1 MSSSDF
7 FSGIR
12 VCYRDTATD
21 GRRYAT
27 GRLNFKNRVPLNHQ
41 RLYPVDCDSN
51 VPSPTL
57 FLTRTHLR
65 LLVAPWQDELDDL
78 QLPSE
83 TTHGESGP
91 PDELTSATYN
101 NLEMT
106 IRDADSPALL
116 DSVSAPS
123 HAGPSI
129 ITGDMPPE
137 DLDRSVTFER
147 SSSKPISSA
156 TLTTNFSTS
165 SAPPT
170 YSVAKNGG
178 VSETEPGPLTILG
191 AVRGSDPTPLSQLG
205 RNSTPYSAS
214 PASALSLSLLGPCL
228 GTSSSIRFT
237 ATGPKWSPANLL
249 AATTSLPNT
258 FGVHHQRFKKGD
270 VVKTPNGVRKKFNG
284 KQWRRLCSREG
295 CTKES
300 QRRGFCSRHLSMKG
314 KEIRA
319 LGYAAAIAALSSSE
333 SSYSRADQLHSN
345 STKAHQTAHNPGGY
359 NLHPST
365 SFAPGVR
372 PALTPVGVSLT
383 HHSTQKPT
391 ISEFVSSV
399 PADPLPRLPSTTTGS
414 APESSTV
421 GRPSQSIITSPLAL
435 LPVLIDSPQLASRES
450 VGHFSD
456 HGDGCGGGGG
466 DSFDREDSSRRKG
479 PNRGHPSSG
488 GDFEDHPDVIH
499 SHRTPLGELS
509 EGVDVKSKDTVNSQ
523 DSPDENSIAGNSDR
537 VAESISNGCDDL
549 PSSSELLSD
558 DAMTRKPLL
567 DLDTDTD
574 KTSFNEGSTIAI
586 SDSTLDR
593 HVRRPMNAFI
603 LFSMRHRAEVHRL
616 YPNKDNRVASQILGE
631 WWYRM
636 ATEEKA
642 HYQKLA
648 KELKTAHFHY
658 YPNWKWS
665 SPKERRKSAP
675 LSRHDTDRP
684 NWMTEQVSPPVSDAR
699 CVTPRVATD
708 TCTPTLRSNVDKS
721 SPTDGV
727 RAVPVLSDSDL
738 DICSRDMIVQD
749 LATTKRP
756 SLPTFSNPPTGLEL
770 LAHAVEYLNV
780 LESLRAT
787 NSDESYDPDVQLGRL
802 ACDPAAENRLQH
814 IQRSSQ
820 TAPEAQSNSL
830 IQNEA
835 STSPVASPTPSRSQ
849 KTTSVESS
857 THVDTCGDIC
867 PKKEVCGIEGLA
879 ECGSISSSSIS
890 TCELPT
896 SELTPLNTARVT
908 VVTRFIVTDSVRQP
922 ISTHTFPSRPDDGTQ
937 PVSALPIR
945 TTTDGAKVVN
955 RPAMAKL
962 CWLTLPTPLLTTG
975 CVLVGG
981 SKSPT
986 PNLLPPDE
994 NSTHSLS
1001 SNRQPTVGS
1010 SSASSSGFIYLKPVI
1025 QLVPTSQVVS
1035 VNQATDSTL
1044 LQPQSRP
1051 VTFAPTSISALPTS
1065 PPVILNSI
1073 QQQVRTTDI
1082 TSFEKRESEHSS
1094 APPTPVSTSVTTL
1107 INSHTM
1113 SSSLRLELSPAINEG
1128 LGEGSRF
1135 SSKLMAVDPTN
1146 TITEEKLSESTIH
1159 NGKEGSGGL
1168 NSSSPLLSPA
1178 SDAADFSPLDKP
1190 HLSARCMK
1198 VRPPPL
1204 DLSLALMKDS
1214 HEEDE
1219 NVPERHISEVNKR
1232 INGCGTTRRPFSASL
1247 CNRGPKRK
1255 PDSATEVLMAS
1266 IDIRDRLSNL
1276 PPFQPTSA
1284 SPASRKACSAGP
1296 FLPCEVTHKR
1306 LRTKL
1311 PNDQFPVTTNVAPL
1325 VSNHTSAESQSAE
1338 ILNHCDT
1345 SLGPSPYDIRMENVF
1360 FGADFPQSL
1369 QSFDQENDT
1378 PESGLTQRRNHGHRF
1393 NSSGS
1398 CVSTPP
1404 NSAAYLRQPQPLAP
1418 KSQQCSTDVKN
1429 CSAVNPTMGRKLTP
1443 SRTHLAMRRK
1453 LVLELFQEH
1462 GLFPSV
1468 STTTNFQQRHL
1479 THFPNRQTLQLK
1491 IREMRQRIMQS
1502 TSQHFTN
1509 QPCRRHVFSRCA
1521 DLAEVGQPG
1530 QCS

>member
-1 MSSSDF
+1 MESMEERQNLNGQLSQAPHATTPNALAEAAEISTVVSRRSCALDLSPWMDHHVLVQTASGFYQPGIILNVEKTTGELVVRLDHSDSNTILVEVPSSSASEPRVIDDAIPHANQLTD
-7 FSGIR
+7 GIR

-27 GRLNFKNRVPLNHQ
+27 GRLNFRNRVPVNHQ

-51 VPSPTL
+51 VPSSTL

-83 TTHGESGP
+83 TTHEDLGP
-91 PDELTSATYN
+91 PNELTIATYN
-101 NLEMT
+101 SRNESPASECVQVEPDKAVDLGMA
-106 IRDADSPALL
+106 IRDAGSPALL
-116 DSVSAPS
+116 DSVPTPF
-123 HAGPSI
+123 HGGPSI
-129 ITGDMPPE
+129 VSGDMTSE
-137 DLDRSVTFER
+137 DVNRSVAFER
-147 SSSKPISSA
+147 SSSKPVSSDHLIA
-156 TLTTNFSTS
+156 SPTTNFSTS

-170 YSVAKNGG
+170 YSVANNCG
-178 VSETEPGPLTILG
+178 VPETEPGPLTILG
-191 AVRGSDPTPLSQLG
+191 AVRGSETTPLSQLC
-205 RNSTPYSAS
+205 RNSTPYSTS

-258 FGVHHQRFKKGD
+258 FGAHHQRFKKGD

-372 PALTPVGVSLT
+372 PALTPVAVSLT
-383 HHSTQKPT
+383 HHCTQKA
-391 ISEFVSSV
+391 IVSEFMPSIPS
-399 PADPLPRLPSTTTGS
+399 DPLPRLSSTTPGS
-414 APESSTV
+414 TPESSSV

-466 DSFDREDSSRRKG
+466 GGDDSFDREDSSRRKG

-488 GDFEDHPDVIH
+488 GDFDDHHDVVQ

-509 EGVDVKSKDTVNSQ
+509 EGVDVESKDTVNPQ
-523 DSPDENSIAGNSDR
+523 GPPDKNNIARNGDR
-537 VAESISNGCDDL
+537 AAESISNDCDDL
-549 PSSSELLSD
+549 PLSSQLLSD
-558 DAMTRKPLL
+558 DAMTHRPLL
-567 DLDTDTD
+567 ALATDTD

-675 LSRHDTDRP
+675 LSHHDTDGP
-684 NWMTEQVSPPVSDAR
+684 NGMTEQVSPPFSDAR
-699 CVTPRVATD
+699 SVTPRAATS
-708 TCTPTLRSNVDKS
+708 TCTPALHSNVNKS
-721 SPTDGV
+721 APTDV
-727 RAVPVLSDSDL
+727 IRAVSVMSDSDL
-738 DICSRDMIVQD
+738 DICTKDVVLQES
-749 LATTKRP
+749 ATTKRP
-756 SLPTFSNPPTGLEL
+756 SLPTFSDPPTGLEL

-780 LESLRAT
+780 LESLRTT
-787 NSDESYDPDVQLGRL
+787 NSDESYDSDVQLERL
-802 ACDPAAENRLQH
+802 ACDPATENRLQH

-820 TAPEAQSNSL
+820 TAPEAQSNCL

-835 STSPVASPTPSRSQ
+835 STSPAASPAPSSSQ
-849 KTTSVESS
+849 KTTSVDPS
-857 THVDTCGDIC
+857 THVNTCGNIS
-867 PKKEVCGIEGLA
+867 PKREVCGMAGLA
-879 ECGSISSSSIS
+879 ECGSISSTTIS

-896 SELTPLNTARVT
+896 SELAPLNIIRVT
-908 VVTRFIVTDSVRQP
+908 I
-922 ISTHTFPSRPDDGTQ
+922 PDDGTQ
-937 PVSALPIR
+937 PVSTPSIR
-945 TTTDGAKVVN
+945 TTTDGAKIVN
-955 RPAMAKL
+955 RPAVAKL

-981 SKSPT
+981 SKNPI
-986 PNLLPPDE
+986 PNLLPLDE
-994 NSTHSLS
+994 NPIHNPSSLQ
-1001 SNRQPTVGS
+1001 QPTVGS

-1025 QLVPTSQVVS
+1025 QLVPTSQVAS
-1035 VNQATDSTL
+1035 VNQATDSPL
-1044 LQPQSRP
+1044 LQPQLRP
-1051 VTFAPTSISALPTS
+1051 ITFASTTKSALPTS
-1065 PPVILNSI
+1065 PPVVLNSI
-1073 QQQVRTTDI
+1073 HQPVRANNI
-1082 TSFEKRESEHSS
+1082 TALEKCESELSS
-1094 APPTPVSTSVTTL
+1094 APPTPISASITTL
-1107 INSHTM
+1107 ISSHTM
-1113 SSSLRLELSPAINEG
+1113 SSSHVSPSLELSPTLNEG
-1128 LGEGSRF
+1128 LEGSSP
-1135 SSKLMAVDPTN
+1135 SSPELMAVDSTN
-1146 TITEEKLSESTIH
+1146 TITEKKLSESTIH
-1159 NGKEGSGGL
+1159 SAKEGSGGL
-1168 NSSSPLLSPA
+1168 SSNSPLLSLA
-1178 SDAADFSPLDKP
+1178 SDAPDFSPLDRP
-1190 HLSARCMK
+1190 HLSARYLK

-1214 HEEDE
+1214 HKEDE
-1219 NVPERHISEVNKR
+1219 NVPQKHISEVNER
-1232 INGCGTTRRPFSASL
+1232 INGCNTMRRPFSASL

-1276 PPFQPTSA
+1276 PPFQPISA

-1306 LRTKL
+1306 LRTK
-1311 PNDQFPVTTNVAPL
+1311 PSRDQFPVTSTMAAL
-1325 VSNHTSAESQSAE
+1325 GSSHTSTTPFLS
-1338 ILNHCDT
+1338 
-1345 SLGPSPYDIRMENVF
+1345 
-1360 FGADFPQSL
+1360 FP
-1369 QSFDQENDT
+1369 
-1378 PESGLTQRRNHGHRF
+1378 
-1393 NSSGS
+1393 
-1398 CVSTPP
+1398 
-1404 NSAAYLRQPQPLAP
+1404 
-1418 KSQQCSTDVKN
+1418 
-1429 CSAVNPTMGRKLTP
+1429 
-1443 SRTHLAMRRK
+1443 
-1453 LVLELFQEH
+1453 
-1462 GLFPSV
+1462 
-1468 STTTNFQQRHL
+1468 
-1479 THFPNRQTLQLK
+1479 
-1491 IREMRQRIMQS
+1491 
-1502 TSQHFTN
+1502 
-1509 QPCRRHVFSRCA
+1509 
-1521 DLAEVGQPG
+1521 
-1530 QCS
+1530 